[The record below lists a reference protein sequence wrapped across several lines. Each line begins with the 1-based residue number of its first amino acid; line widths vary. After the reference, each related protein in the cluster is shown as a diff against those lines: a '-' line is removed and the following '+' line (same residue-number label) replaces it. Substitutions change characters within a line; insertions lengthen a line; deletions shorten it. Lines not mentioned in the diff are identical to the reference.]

1 MTPQEIE
8 FWKNAIEE
16 IGNAWIIGCAILTVG
31 IGSIS
36 IKNIIGRVK
45 ND

>member
-8 FWKNAIEE
+8 FWKHAIKE
-16 IGNAWIIGCAILTVG
+16 ICNAWIIGCAILTAG

-36 IKNIIGRVK
+36 IKNIIGK
-45 ND
+45 GEK

>member
-8 FWKNAIEE
+8 FWKDAIEE
-16 IGNAWIIGCAILTVG
+16 IGKAWIIGCIILSCG

-36 IKNIIGRVK
+36 IKNIIGKGER
-45 ND
+45 